1 MKMAKKVKVKDP
13 RAVTRKRRIKA
24 RRLKAR
30 KLLKEKTKAAR

>member
-1 MKMAKKVKVKDP
+1 MARVKDP

-30 KLLKEKTKAAR
+30 KALRARAKTTQT